1 MAKTHLVQWITSRS
15 YFREMWFIDCS
26 CMDSSCEE
34 FILLWSITVDLEIFF
49 VKIFSWFAQTTK
61 IKNTK
66 YILQRIIII
75 AIIFCSHNFAAQL
88 ASYFTRDGLF
98 DTSMSL
104 VLMANAATTFRSVSD
119 KSSVYCHSTCLL
131 RYLVPFCTL
140 VVRQQL
146 HGSHEC
152 SMQAVR
158 TLSVR
163 SFVSD
168 H

>member
-1 MAKTHLVQWITSRS
+1 MQCT
-15 YFREMWFIDCS
+15 WFAR
-26 CMDSSCEE
+26 
-34 FILLWSITVDLEIFF
+34 TVDLEIFV
-49 VKIFSWFAQTTK
+49 VKIFSWFVQTTK
-61 IKNTK
+61 IKNMK

-75 AIIFCSHNFAAQL
+75 AITFCSHNFAAQL

-98 DTSMSL
+98 DTRMSL

-119 KSSVYCHSTCLL
+119 KSSVYCHSTCTCLR

-140 VVRQQL
+140 VVCQQL
-146 HGSHEC
+146 HGSHER
-152 SMQAVR
+152 SMQAVC

-163 SFVSD
+163 SFVPD

>member
-1 MAKTHLVQWITSRS
+1 M
-15 YFREMWFIDCS
+15 YFVY
-26 CMDSSCEE
+26 
-34 FILLWSITVDLEIFF
+34 TVDLEIF
-49 VKIFSWFAQTTK
+49 VVQIFSWFAQTTK

-66 YILQRIIII
+66 YILQRIFII
-75 AIIFCSHNFAAQL
+75 AITFCSHNFAAQL
-88 ASYFTRDGLF
+88 ASYFARDGLF

-119 KSSVYCHSTCLL
+119 KSSIYCHSTCLR
-131 RYLVPFCTL
+131 RYSVPFCTL

-146 HGSHEC
+146 YGSHER

-163 SFVSD
+163 SFVPD